1 MSRREQEWT
10 IKLSLMGS
18 IAKSQEALARML
30 TSAAD
35 VTDMTGVTPQTL
47 QEHVRVLT
55 GMQGALLQIVTGMSW
70 RPPTRG
76 TPAAPWL
83 SKEVYRSEAQTTET
97 PLAQAGRLKN
107 EAEKTARGQ
116 TAR

>member
-18 IAKSQEALARML
+18 IAKSQEALARIL

-35 VTDMTGVTPQTL
+35 VTDMTGIMPQTL

-55 GMQGALLQIVTGMSW
+55 GMQGALLRIVSGVSW

-83 SKEVYRSEAQTTET
+83 SEEVYRSEAQQTE
-97 PLAQAGRLKN
+97 
-107 EAEKTARGQ
+107 
-116 TAR
+116 

>member
-1 MSRREQEWT
+1 MSRLGQEWT
-10 IKLSLMGS
+10 IKLCLMGS

-55 GMQGALLQIVTGMSW
+55 GMQGALLRIVAGASW

-83 SKEVYRSEAQTTET
+83 SKEVYRSEAQIAES
-97 PLAQAGRLKN
+97 PLAKAGRCTN
-107 EAEKTARGQ
+107 DS
-116 TAR
+116 

>member
-18 IAKSQEALARML
+18 IAKSQEALAQIL
-30 TSAAD
+30 QNVAAVTD
-35 VTDMTGVTPQTL
+35 VTGVAPQTL

-55 GMQGALLQIVTGMSW
+55 GMQGALLRIVTGTSW
-70 RPPTRG
+70 RPPVNG

-83 SKEVYRSEAQTTET
+83 SEEVYRSEAQKTKL
-97 PLAQAGRLKN
+97 PLA
-107 EAEKTARGQ
+107 
-116 TAR
+116 

>member
-18 IAKSQEALARML
+18 IAKSQEALAKIL
-30 TSAAD
+30 TNVAD

-47 QEHVRVLT
+47 QEHVRVLS

-70 RPPTRG
+70 RPPVRG
-76 TPAAPWL
+76 TPASPWL
-83 SKEVYRSEAQTTET
+83 SEEVYRIEAQKTEL
-97 PLAQAGRLKN
+97 PLAQAGLGQIKN
-107 EAEKTARGQ
+107 
-116 TAR
+116 